1 MTAGEAVKIE
11 DFTDRDWDALRAEYI
26 AGGIGQRALAEK
38 HGIKYGELKRRA
50 GEEKWTAL
58 RDGRIRDGRVT
69 EDASDTEIALRV
81 RRQLLMKLEKMAEA
95 MPTDAVTERKSQDDS
110 AVSLFKL
117 RDLTAAFKE
126 VTGDLGLEDE
136 ETEQVR
142 VIIDP

>member
-26 AGGIGQRALAEK
+26 AGGISQRALAEK
-38 HGIKYGELKRRA
+38 HGVKYGELRRRA
-50 GEEKWTAL
+50 VEEEWTAL
-58 RDGRIRDGRVT
+58 RDGRVT
-69 EDASDTEIALRV
+69 EDASDSEIALRV

-110 AVSLFKL
+110 AVSMFKL

-136 ETEQVR
+136 ENEPVR

>member
-1 MTAGEAVKIE
+1 M
-11 DFTDRDWDALRAEYI
+11 
-26 AGGIGQRALAEK
+26 
-38 HGIKYGELKRRA
+38 
-50 GEEKWTAL
+50 
-58 RDGRIRDGRVT
+58 
-69 EDASDTEIALRV
+69 RV

-136 ETEQVR
+136 EKEPVR

>member
-1 MTAGEAVKIE
+1 M
-11 DFTDRDWDALRAEYI
+11 RAEYI

-38 HGIKYGELKRRA
+38 HGVKYGELRRRA

-58 RDGRIRDGRVT
+58 RDGRIPNGESP

-81 RRQLLMKLEKMAEA
+81 RRQMLIKMEKMAEA

-110 AVSLFKL
+110 AVSMFKL

-136 ETEQVR
+136 EKEPVR